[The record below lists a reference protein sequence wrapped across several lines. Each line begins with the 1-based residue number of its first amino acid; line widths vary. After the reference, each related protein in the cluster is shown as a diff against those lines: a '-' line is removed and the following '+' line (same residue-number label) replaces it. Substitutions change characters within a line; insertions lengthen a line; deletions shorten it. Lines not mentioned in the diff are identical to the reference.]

1 MKCVDLRS
9 MLFDRWADRK
19 TRGDFQ
25 MKLRIAAALGVGAAV
40 LALPAVTSA
49 HFILMQ
55 PASAIVENQLGDPQK
70 LGPCGGTSK
79 DAGTPTGAVTE
90 VKGGEMLHVHVKETI
105 YHPGFFRIAL
115 SVMDRAEL
123 PGDPEDTTKDVN
135 GKPWS
140 DKGKVDPSP
149 KPPVLVD
156 GIWEHHER
164 KPAEEFETDVK
175 IPNINCDHCSLQVIQ
190 FMENHPVNPDGRF
203 TYHHCADL
211 KVTANPK
218 LPIDMGWPG
227 QSKAKAKPKSKA
239 KT

>member
-1 MKCVDLRS
+1 M
-9 MLFDRWADRK
+9 
-19 TRGDFQ
+19 
-25 MKLRIAAALGVGAAV
+25 AAALGAGAFV
-40 LALPAVTSA
+40 LAAPVAGSA

-55 PASAIVENQLGDPQK
+55 PSSAIVENQLGDPQK

-79 DAGTPTGAVTE
+79 DAGTPTNAVTE
-90 VKGGEMLHVHVKETI
+90 VKGGELLHVHVKETI
-105 YHPGFFRIAL
+105 YHPGHFRIAL
-115 SVMDRAEL
+115 AVLDRAEL
-123 PGDPEDTTKDVN
+123 PVDPEDTVKDGPN

-140 DKGKVDPSP
+140 VSGKVDPNP

-156 GIWEHHER
+156 GLWEHHER

-190 FMENHPVNPDGRF
+190 FMEQHPINPDGRF

-227 QSKAKAKPKSKA
+227 QAKPKGKGKKKS
-239 KT
+239 